1 MTDTQAASEIKLPSD
16 VDSVPD
22 PQNTTWLAKVG
33 FFLCALYSGWH
44 LYVLN
49 IAPLETWTF
58 RIMHIAGAL
67 ILGFVL
73 SSALSVRTAQ
83 DSGPSS
89 RLSVGLGTLSLIATT
104 LALGSVLA
112 AIWFFEPGQSAP
124 RNGHWPSLAG
134 RWRAEHCWPWEPAG
148 CIPHAKTSSPS
159 PILH

>member
-73 SSALSVRTAQ
+73 SSGSLRSDCARQWPIKPVICRSRNSVADRDNACARFC
-83 DSGPSS
+83 SCGH
-89 RLSVGLGTLSLIATT
+89 L
-104 LALGSVLA
+104 VL
-112 AIWFFEPGQSAP
+112 
-124 RNGHWPSLAG
+124 
-134 RWRAEHCWPWEPAG
+134 
-148 CIPHAKTSSPS
+148 
-159 PILH
+159 